1 METYTCDGYSRCPY
15 GSMYHGVIREHW
27 ERINKFLYCL
37 HLPSILQKVVWSA
50 VKHLSTFKNKKTT
63 TKTNIST
70 SKQGLEIEL
79 LKFKSLQD
87 ANETCRVQAVLD
99 DRVSGHNILNRW
111 ILFSQKGRQRYLVV
125 IIIDCIGTCLS
136 GSLYSMA
143 ERQGQEKLH
152 HFGLEK
158 AFPTQNIYNIFN
170 DNYHYFHCYTTVQT
184 KISKL
189 IRRKYLYKYIFVNQ
203 MIQRTPATGA
213 YEPFDWWKST
223 SKWCWFRSLHISE
236 KR

>member
-1 METYTCDGYSRCPY
+1 
-15 GSMYHGVIREHW
+15 MYHGVIREHW

-37 HLPSILQKVVWSA
+37 HLPSILHKVVWSA

-79 LKFKSLQD
+79 LKFKSLKTRTKPVEMTLF
-87 ANETCRVQAVLD
+87 NP
-99 DRVSGHNILNRW
+99 SSSRW
-111 ILFSQKGRQRYLVV
+111 QGIWPQHFKQILFSQKGRQRYLVV

-158 AFPTQNIYNIFN
+158 AF
-170 DNYHYFHCYTTVQT
+170 
-184 KISKL
+184 
-189 IRRKYLYKYIFVNQ
+189 
-203 MIQRTPATGA
+203 
-213 YEPFDWWKST
+213 
-223 SKWCWFRSLHISE
+223 

>member
-1 METYTCDGYSRCPY
+1 MPTGFIHFFRAKIAGLFKVFPGTYFEISRIFQSLCRNAKKWELELIMETYTGDGYSRCPY
-15 GSMYHGVIREHW
+15 DSMYHGVIREHW

-152 HFGLEK
+152 HFGLKK
-158 AFPTQNIYNIFN
+158 AFPTQNIYNIFKR
-170 DNYHYFHCYTTVQT
+170 YKAQ
-184 KISKL
+184 ISL
-189 IRRKYLYKYIFVNQ
+189 
-203 MIQRTPATGA
+203 
-213 YEPFDWWKST
+213 
-223 SKWCWFRSLHISE
+223 
-236 KR
+236 

>member
-1 METYTCDGYSRCPY
+1 METYTGDGYSRCPY

-50 VKHLSTFKNKKTT
+50 VKHLSTFKNIKTT

-79 LKFKSLQD
+79 LKFKSFQD

-158 AFPTQNIYNIFN
+158 AFPTQNIYNIF
-170 DNYHYFHCYTTVQT
+170 
-184 KISKL
+184 
-189 IRRKYLYKYIFVNQ
+189 
-203 MIQRTPATGA
+203 
-213 YEPFDWWKST
+213 
-223 SKWCWFRSLHISE
+223 

>member
-1 METYTCDGYSRCPY
+1 MRAWINY
-15 GSMYHGVIREHW
+15 GNIYGWWIFPVPLWLNVPWSNKGALGTN
-27 ERINKFLYCL
+27 NKFLYCL
-37 HLPSILQKVVWSA
+37 HLPSILHKVVWSA

-79 LKFKSLQD
+79 LKFKSFQD

-111 ILFSQKGRQRYLVV
+111 ILFSQKVRQRYLVV

-152 HFGLEK
+152 HFWLKK
-158 AFPTQNIYNIFN
+158 AF
-170 DNYHYFHCYTTVQT
+170 
-184 KISKL
+184 
-189 IRRKYLYKYIFVNQ
+189 
-203 MIQRTPATGA
+203 
-213 YEPFDWWKST
+213 
-223 SKWCWFRSLHISE
+223 